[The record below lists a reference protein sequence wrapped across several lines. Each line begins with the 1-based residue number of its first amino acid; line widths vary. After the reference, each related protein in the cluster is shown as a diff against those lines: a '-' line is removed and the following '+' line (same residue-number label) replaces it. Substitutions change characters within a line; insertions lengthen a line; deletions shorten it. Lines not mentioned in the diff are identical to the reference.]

1 MVNINNKKLIID
13 MQDNFGGPLSYVDNI
28 GVSVPIRWALPVSV
42 HPADALKT
50 YHLYSPASP
59 TRTSGFISSL
69 AFSYSALTNS

>member
-42 HPADALKT
+42 HPAYALKT

-59 TRTSGFISSL
+59 TRTTVDKWIYLVTGIFL
-69 AFSYSALTNS
+69 